1 MTTPELTKDQ
11 LISSI
16 EQQLENIQSFDE
28 DLAWDYE
35 CELYYDHNDDE
46 EPQPIVE
53 LFTPELLENLTEI
66 AMNGHDQ
73 KPVMLQFSYEEHDL
87 LNSILVHA
95 LDGMDLAIPCIYDLP
110 EDSEILQRYQMLDS
124 MRNRSYD
131 LWANRFQ
138 TTSPSQS

>member
-1 MTTPELTKDQ
+1 M
-11 LISSI
+11 S
-16 EQQLENIQSFDE
+16 
-28 DLAWDYE
+28 
-35 CELYYDHNDDE
+35 YYDM
-46 EPQPIVE
+46 
-53 LFTPELLENLTEI
+53 TPVTMEFD
-66 AMNGHDQ
+66 AD
-73 KPVMLQFSYEEHDL
+73 EHDL

-110 EDSEILQRYQMLDS
+110 EDSEILQRYEMLDR